1 MNLILIGND
10 IDAVALDIWKANTN
24 YTVLNQSPYVWN
36 KQFTNFIENRPVIVV
51 TTAEQFQSKQINE
64 TLDFMIDLKFIP
76 IFIADNKTSIENKM
90 YTALIDEIPSAV
102 LWIKNKENK
111 NYNEL
116 VKISQ
121 GYLLGKGIIK
131 NDNKTLRTPRKRKK
145 STTQE

>member
-116 VKISQ
+116 IKISQ